1 MDTMMPFWCIITAWA
16 WDNNAVINV
25 QWMVFVPVVG
35 PVVDGGHDAFLVH
48 HYRLGMG

>member
-1 MDTMMPFWCIITAWA
+1 MMPFWCIITACL
-16 WDNNAVINV
+16 WDNNAVNNV

-35 PVVDGGHDAFLVH
+35 PVVDGRYDALLVH